1 MPQPQKVFVGIDVS
15 KAELEIAVRPQG
27 SRWSVPRSDESLPQ
41 LVERLRRLA
50 PARVVLEATGG
61 LELSVAGALAAANLP
76 VVVINPRQARDFA
89 KATGRLAKTDP
100 IDAAVLAH
108 LGEALKPDVRPLP
121 DAATQELAALLTRR
135 RQIVDMITA
144 EKNRLAAA
152 SARVRP
158 GISSHIEWLQTQ
170 LDSFDNDLRS
180 ALCDHQVWRDKDTL
194 LQSVPGV
201 GPVLSVTLLAKLPE
215 LGTLDRRKI
224 ACLTGVAPLNR
235 DSGQYRGSRRVWG
248 GRADVRSVLY
258 MAALAAT
265 RWNPAIRAFHQRL
278 LAAGKKPKVAITA
291 CMRKLLTILNAMVKS
306 GQSWQC
312 PRSLPA

>member
-1 MPQPQKVFVGIDVS
+1 MSQLQVFVGIDVS
-15 KAELEIAVRPQG
+15 KADLEIAVRPRG
-27 SRWSVPRSDESLPQ
+27 TRWSVPRSEESLPE
-41 LVERLRRLA
+41 LVERLRALS

-76 VVVINPRQARDFA
+76 VVVINPRQARNFA

-108 LGEALKPDVRPLP
+108 LGEALQPDVRPLP

-152 SARVRP
+152 PKRVHP
-158 GISSHIEWLQTQ
+158 GIASHIEWLQTQ
-170 LDSFDNDLRS
+170 LDGFDTDLRS
-180 ALCDHQVWRDKDTL
+180 ALRDHQVWRDKDAL
-194 LQSVPGV
+194 LQSVAGV

-215 LGTLDRRKI
+215 LATLDRRKI

-265 RWNPAIRAFHQRL
+265 RWNPVIRAFHQRL
-278 LAAGKKPKVAITA
+278 IAAGKKPKVAITA

-306 GQSWQC
+306 GESWRQLG
-312 PRSLPA
+312 SLPA

>member
-1 MPQPQKVFVGIDVS
+1 MTQPQVFVGIDVS
-15 KAELEIAVRPQG
+15 KADLQIAVRPHGTQ
-27 SRWSVPRSDESLPQ
+27 WSVHRSDEELPK
-41 LVERLRRLA
+41 LVEQLRGLA

-61 LELSVAGALAAANLP
+61 LELPVAGALAAADLP

-100 IDAAVLAH
+100 IDATVLAH
-108 LGEALKPDVRPLP
+108 LGQALQPDVRPLP
-121 DAATQELAALLTRR
+121 DAATRELAALLSRR

-144 EKNRLAAA
+144 EKNRLAGAPMRIRA
-152 SARVRP
+152 

-170 LDSFDNDLRS
+170 LDGVDNDLQS
-180 ALCDHQVWRDKDTL
+180 ALRDHHVWRDKDAL

-215 LGTLDRRKI
+215 LGTLDRRQI
-224 ACLTGVAPLNR
+224 ACLAGVAPLNR
-235 DSGQYRGSRRVWG
+235 DSGQYRGARRVWG
-248 GRADVRSVLY
+248 GRAEVRSVLY
-258 MAALAAT
+258 MATLAAT
-265 RWNPAIRAFHQRL
+265 RWNPAIRVFHQRL

-306 GQSWQC
+306 AQSWRQ
-312 PRSLPA
+312 PQALPA

>member
-1 MPQPQKVFVGIDVS
+1 MSQPEVFVGMDVS
-15 KAELEIAVRPQG
+15 KAELEIAVRPHG
-27 SRWSVPRSDESLPQ
+27 TRWSVPRSEKRLPQ
-41 LVERLRRLA
+41 LVEQLRQLC
-50 PARVVLEATGG
+50 PVRVVLEATGG
-61 LELSVAGALAAANLP
+61 LELPVAGALAAANLP

-108 LGEALKPDVRPLP
+108 LGEALQPDVRPLP
-121 DAATQELAALLTRR
+121 DAATQELASLLTRR

-158 GISSHIEWLQTQ
+158 GISSHIAWLQTQ
-170 LDSFDNDLRS
+170 LEGFDDDLRS
-180 ALCDHQVWRDKDTL
+180 ALREHQVWRDKDAL

-215 LGTLDRRKI
+215 LGTLDRRQI

-235 DSGQYRGSRRVWG
+235 DSGQYRGQRRVWG
-248 GRADVRSVLY
+248 GRSDVRSVLY
-258 MAALAAT
+258 MATLAAS
-265 RWNPAIRAFHQRL
+265 RWNPAIRAFYQRL

-306 GQSWQC
+306 GQPWQY

>member
-1 MPQPQKVFVGIDVS
+1 MTQSQVFVGIDVA
-15 KAELEIAVRPQG
+15 KAELEIAVRPHG
-27 SRWSVPRSDESLPQ
+27 TRWSVPRSEESLPQ
-41 LVERLRRLA
+41 LVERLRSLA

-61 LELSVAGALAAANLP
+61 LELPVAGALAAANLP

-108 LGEALKPDVRPLP
+108 LGEALQPDVRPLP

-158 GISSHIEWLQTQ
+158 GISSHIAWLQTQ
-170 LDSFDNDLRS
+170 LDGFDNDLRS
-180 ALCDHQVWRDKDTL
+180 ALRDHQVWRDKDAL

-215 LGTLDRRKI
+215 LGTLGRRQI

-235 DSGQYRGSRRVWG
+235 DSGQYRGARRIWG

-278 LAAGKKPKVAITA
+278 VAAGKKPKVAITA

-306 GQSWQC
+306 GQPWHY
-312 PRSLPA
+312 PRALPA

>member
-1 MPQPQKVFVGIDVS
+1 MSQPQVFVGIDVS
-15 KAELEIAVRPQG
+15 KAELEIAVRPHG
-27 SRWSVPRSDESLPQ
+27 THWSVPRSEGSLPQ
-41 LVERLRRLA
+41 LVERLRSLA

-108 LGEALKPDVRPLP
+108 LGEALQPDVRPLP

-152 SARVRP
+152 SVRVRP
-158 GISSHIEWLQTQ
+158 GISAHIAWLQTQ
-170 LDSFDNDLRS
+170 LDGFDNDLRS
-180 ALCDHQVWRDKDTL
+180 ALRDHRVWRDKDAL

-248 GRADVRSVLY
+248 GRADVRAVLY

-291 CMRKLLTILNAMVKS
+291 CMRKLLTILNALVKS
-306 GQSWQC
+306 GQSWQY
-312 PRSLPA
+312 PRSLPV

>member
-1 MPQPQKVFVGIDVS
+1 MTQSHVFVGIDVS
-15 KAELEIAVRPQG
+15 KAELEIAVRPHG
-27 SRWSVPRSDESLPQ
+27 THWCVPRSDESLPQ
-41 LVERLRRLA
+41 LVEQLRSLA

-61 LELSVAGALAAANLP
+61 LELPVAGALAAANLP

-108 LGEALKPDVRPLP
+108 FAQALQPDVRPLP

-144 EKNRLAAA
+144 EKNRLTAA

-158 GISSHIEWLQTQ
+158 GISSHIAWLQTQ
-170 LDSFDNDLRS
+170 LEGFDDDLRS
-180 ALCDHQVWRDKDTL
+180 ALREHQVWRDKDAL

-201 GPVLSVTLLAKLPE
+201 GPVLSLTLLAKLPE

-235 DSGQYRGSRRVWG
+235 DSGQYRGARRVWG

-306 GQSWQC
+306 GQSWQY
-312 PRSLPA
+312 PRALPA